1 MHIALIMF
9 SSLRDSV
16 QRKSGL
22 VVWRMYCPIFTNVRG
37 LFLSYYIFKK
47 YLEVKMEMQMFNADS
62 DQFRWKIL

>member
-1 MHIALIMF
+1 
-9 SSLRDSV
+9 
-16 QRKSGL
+16 
-22 VVWRMYCPIFTNVRG
+22 VWRMYCPIFTNVRG